1 MRPRA
6 LQKRLV
12 RLVATVWLIVTI
24 AFFCAY
30 RLPGDPARMILGQR
44 ATPES
49 LRDFRQKMGLDQP
62 LVLQYLKFV
71 ERVLRLDL
79 GDSLVQRRPVA
90 SLIAERGG
98 QTLMLISASLV
109 ALTLF
114 GMAAPILLRLFRK
127 PLVERLYSSWW
138 IALAIAPPYVL
149 SILALLAFAG
159 WLRWVPVTFNPTLPR
174 AWLLPAMV
182 LAAYPVAVTLR
193 LLNSQI
199 EAALQSQYVRAA
211 RAYGYRDVDVLLRFA
226 VPNAITPSVAAFANG
241 LAFFVT
247 GSFFVE
253 VVFGIGGLGTLAYE
267 AVRNKDVPVL
277 VGLSII
283 FAVAICS
290 ISAGLQIVLESL
302 DPRARRQHA

>member
-1 MRPRA
+1 M
-6 LQKRLV
+6 
-12 RLVATVWLIVTI
+12 
-24 AFFCAY
+24 
-30 RLPGDPARMILGQR
+30 GQR

-71 ERVLRLDL
+71 ERVVKMDM

-90 SLIAERGG
+90 SLIAERGR
-98 QTLMLISASLV
+98 QTLILISASLV
-109 ALTLF
+109 ALALF
-114 GMAAPILLRLFRK
+114 GIVTPILLRLFRQ
-127 PLVERLYSSWW
+127 PLLEQAYSSWW
-138 IALAIAPPYVL
+138 IGLAIAPPYVL

-159 WLRWVPVTFNPTLPR
+159 WLRWIPVTFEPTLPS

-182 LAAYPVAVTLR
+182 LAAYPVAVTVR
-193 LLNSQI
+193 LLDSQI
-199 EAALQSQYVRAA
+199 EAVLQSPYVRAA
-211 RAYGYRDVDVLLRFA
+211 RAYGYGDLDVLFRFA
-226 VPNAITPSVAAFANG
+226 VPNAIIPSVAAFANG

-277 VGLSII
+277 VGVSII

-290 ISAGLQIVLESL
+290 ISAGLQILLENL
-302 DPRARRQHA
+302 DPRVRRQHA